1 MLTALLIIAGIVLGL
16 LIGAAV
22 VWFVVFRGITPRLP
36 W

>member
-22 VWFVVFRGITPRLP
+22 VWFVVFRAIVPRLP